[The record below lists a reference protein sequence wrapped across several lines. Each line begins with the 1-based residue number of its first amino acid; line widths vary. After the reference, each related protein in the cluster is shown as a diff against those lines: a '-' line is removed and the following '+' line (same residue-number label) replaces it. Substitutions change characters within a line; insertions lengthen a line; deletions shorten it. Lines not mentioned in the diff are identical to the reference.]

1 MGPRCHRPLGFNERA
16 GSGEA
21 SWGANA
27 ARMGARPGAWPW
39 PQQERPVLVGGQG
52 PRAGPTRTT
61 ANAAKQRT
69 DGRGARQIIR
79 WAQRPETRPGRDHDG
94 RCGGRQK
101 HQEAATAAA
110 SRDARE
116 HGRRPTAR
124 AATYDDRDKGE
135 GGGISG
141 GSQQSVG
148 DGSGLGETR

>member
-1 MGPRCHRPLGFNERA
+1 
-16 GSGEA
+16 
-21 SWGANA
+21 
-27 ARMGARPGAWPW
+27 MGAAAGDKARGGITMDGA
-39 PQQERPVLVGGQG
+39 
-52 PRAGPTRTT
+52 
-61 ANAAKQRT
+61 
-69 DGRGARQIIR
+69 
-79 WAQRPETRPGRDHDG
+79 
-94 RCGGRQK
+94 GGRQK

-124 AATYDDRDKGE
+124 AATYDDRDEGE

>member
-1 MGPRCHRPLGFNERA
+1 MRPNSGRTGAALGRA
-16 GSGEA
+16 AGGR
-21 SWGANA
+21 GG
-27 ARMGARPGAWPW
+27 RR
-39 PQQERPVLVGGQG
+39 QGQG
-52 PRAGPTRTT
+52 
-61 ANAAKQRT
+61 Q
-69 DGRGARQIIR
+69 
-79 WAQRPETRPGRDHDG
+79 DHDG

-124 AATYDDRDKGE
+124 AATYDDRDEGE